1 MNVGMLWLDDD
12 KRTTI
17 EEKISRAA
25 AYYQH
30 KFGQAPDTCLVNTG
44 VLKEE
49 LDVGAIHVSPARNVL
64 PHHFWIGIDQSKPSS

>member
-25 AYYQH
+25 EYYQH
-30 KFGQAPDTCLVNTG
+30 KFGQAPNTCLVNTG

-49 LDVGAIHVSPARNVL
+49 LVVGAIHVSSARNVL
-64 PHHFWIGIDQSKPSS
+64 PHHFWIGIDQSNPST